1 MIEED
6 IERIKEIVFREKKI
20 AKEMVS
26 LFNYIQNAD
35 VQEKKML
42 QVQAGRLRITLKGV
56 NHELRDALEETGI
69 ERQLPET
76 QWEVRKAEEKKA
88 IEKKIEI
95 AIKKMEKLSDL
106 DKEVLQRLKKKKKK
120 GIQKKAK
127 KASGYAKFSSSV
139 FGEIIKNKIKN
150 KKFANLEKDLIKSN
164 MGYTP
169 VTYISIMTMTTLLS
183 IVIGAIITIFLLF
196 FNLGPELPII
206 TRVTESFS
214 QRLLKVFWIAIV
226 APLGTLLFMYI
237 YPSLEKKTVESKI
250 NEELPFATIH
260 MAAISGSMIEPTKV
274 FSIICSTKEYPH
286 LEQELNKLL
295 NEINIYG
302 YDIVTALKNISEN
315 TPSLKLS
322 ELLNGLATTITS
334 GGELYEFF
342 DKRAQTLLF
351 EYRLEKEKRTKTA
364 ETFMDI
370 YISVV
375 IAAPMILMLLLMMMK
390 ISGLGV
396 SISTSL
402 ISVIVV
408 GGVSLI
414 NIFFLI
420 FLQVKQPTG

>member
-6 IERIKEIVFREKKI
+6 VEKIKEIIFREKKI

-26 LFNYIQNAD
+26 LFNYIMNAD
-35 VQEKKML
+35 EQEKKML
-42 QVQAGRLRITLKGV
+42 QVQAGKLRVALKGV
-56 NHELRDALEETGI
+56 NRELRDALEETGI
-69 ERQLPET
+69 ERQIPEM
-76 QWEVRKAEEKKA
+76 QWEVRKIEEKKET
-88 IEKKIEI
+88 EKKIEI
-95 AIKKMEKLSDL
+95 AIRKMEKLSDL
-106 DKEVLQRLKKKKKK
+106 DREVLNRLKKKKKK
-120 GIQKKAK
+120 RIEKKAK
-127 KASGYAKFSSSV
+127 KASTYAQFSNTV
-139 FGEIIKNKIKN
+139 FGEIVKKSFRNKR
-150 KKFANLEKDLIKSN
+150 FASLEKDLIKSN

-169 VTYISIMTMTTLLS
+169 VSYISIMTMTTLLS
-183 IVIGAIITIFLLF
+183 VVAGIVIAIFFLF
-196 FNLGPELPII
+196 FNLSPELPILI
-206 TRVTESFS
+206 RATEPFS

-226 APLGTLLFMYI
+226 APLGTLFFMYI

-260 MAAISGSMIEPTKV
+260 MAAISGSMIEPTRV
-274 FSIICSTKEYPH
+274 FSIICATGEYPH

-302 YDIVTALKNISEN
+302 YDVVTALKNISEN

-402 ISVIVV
+402 ISIIVV

-420 FLQVKQPTG
+420 FLQIKQPTG